1 VRGAVIDSRK
11 LVVDTFQYPRQ
22 IVGMTNLPGTGDRP
36 EERLLRKKQVA
47 KTLACS
53 PRTVDRLV
61 NAGRLTR
68 VKILGGI
75 RFRFSQVQMLM
86 NGGQL

>member
-1 VRGAVIDSRK
+1 MKIECQNE
-11 LVVDTFQYPRQ
+11 T
-22 IVGMTNLPGTGDRP
+22 
-36 EERLLRKKQVA
+36 LLRKRQVA
-47 KTLACS
+47 ETLACS
-53 PRTVDRLV
+53 LRTVDRLV

-86 NGGQL
+86 NGGNHDFQG